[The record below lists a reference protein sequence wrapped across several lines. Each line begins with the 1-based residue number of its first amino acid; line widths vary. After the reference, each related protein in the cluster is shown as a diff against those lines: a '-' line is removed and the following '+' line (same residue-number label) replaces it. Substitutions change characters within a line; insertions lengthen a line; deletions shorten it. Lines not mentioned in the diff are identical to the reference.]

1 MASQLIAHVAAWY
14 IPTGQPLVNDMD
26 GLTIDGAYRL
36 EAQRMHAELERR
48 ARRQPLCVEIDIRPV
63 KNKRT
68 LDQNRLMWA
77 LLNRLAL
84 ALSGDTPGGVTAEQ
98 CYLDLLAE
106 FGAEVEIWR
115 VPVKALPALRNTYR
129 VVQMVELL
137 DDGYCMARLG
147 LGSSSFLIRVL
158 NGVLIFLH
166 NSGTIS
172 RSIRAGSCL
181 AHKVCQR
188 LGFAGIL
195 QVPLLYRIALDD
207 QLQGRGSRHTA
218 TCQDFQYRVEHSVL
232 GGHLGRD
239 SHIYK
244 GAPLIAPQHRVVN
257 VQVVALAHAYI
268 GLSILGQLVG
278 RAAFIQCHSQNRY
291 CFIELH

>member
-48 ARRQPLCVEIDIRPV
+48 ARGQPLCVEIDIRPV
-63 KNKRT
+63 
-68 LDQNRLMWA
+68 
-77 LLNRLAL
+77 NRLAL

-106 FGAEVEIWR
+106 FGAEVETWR

-147 LGSSSFLIRVL
+147 LGSSNFDRQQMHDFIERIFDRLAEA
-158 NGVLIFLH
+158 GV
-166 NSGTIS
+166 
-172 RSIRAGSCL
+172 
-181 AHKVCQR
+181 
-188 LGFAGIL
+188 
-195 QVPLLYRIALDD
+195 DD
-207 QLQGRGSRHTA
+207 AET
-218 TCQDFQYRVEHSVL
+218 TEQYRDW
-232 GGHLGRD
+232 RRAD
-239 SHIYK
+239 
-244 GAPLIAPQHRVVN
+244 
-257 VQVVALAHAYI
+257 
-268 GLSILGQLVG
+268 GL
-278 RAAFIQCHSQNRY
+278 H
-291 CFIELH
+291 

>member
-36 EAQRMHAELERR
+36 EAQRMHSELERR
-48 ARRQPLCVEIDIRPV
+48 ARGQPLCVEIDIRPV

-98 CYLDLLAE
+98 CYLDLLGE
-106 FGAEVEIWR
+106 FGAEVETWR

-137 DDGYCMARLG
+137 DDGCPLPSLRHLQAAARWPG
-147 LGSSSFLIRVL
+147 W
-158 NGVLIFLH
+158 
-166 NSGTIS
+166 
-172 RSIRAGSCL
+172 CW
-181 AHKVCQR
+181 
-188 LGFAGIL
+188 
-195 QVPLLYRIALDD
+195 P
-207 QLQGRGSRHTA
+207 
-218 TCQDFQYRVEHSVL
+218 
-232 GGHLGRD
+232 
-239 SHIYK
+239 
-244 GAPLIAPQHRVVN
+244 P
-257 VQVVALAHAYI
+257 
-268 GLSILGQLVG
+268 G
-278 RAAFIQCHSQNRY
+278 RARRRCRGA
-291 CFIELH
+291 

>member
-1 MASQLIAHVAAWY
+1 MASRLIAHVAAWY

-48 ARRQPLCVEIDIRPV
+48 ARGQPLCVEIDIRPV

-106 FGAEVEIWR
+106 FGAEVE
-115 VPVKALPALRNTYR
+115 
-129 VVQMVELL
+129 LL

-147 LGSSSFLIRVL
+147 LGSSSFDRQQMHDFLERIFDRL
-158 NGVLIFLH
+158 AEAGV
-166 NSGTIS
+166 
-172 RSIRAGSCL
+172 
-181 AHKVCQR
+181 
-188 LGFAGIL
+188 
-195 QVPLLYRIALDD
+195 DD
-207 QLQGRGSRHTA
+207 AET
-218 TCQDFQYRVEHSVL
+218 TEQYRDW
-232 GGHLGRD
+232 RRAD
-239 SHIYK
+239 
-244 GAPLIAPQHRVVN
+244 
-257 VQVVALAHAYI
+257 
-268 GLSILGQLVG
+268 GL
-278 RAAFIQCHSQNRY
+278 H
-291 CFIELH
+291 